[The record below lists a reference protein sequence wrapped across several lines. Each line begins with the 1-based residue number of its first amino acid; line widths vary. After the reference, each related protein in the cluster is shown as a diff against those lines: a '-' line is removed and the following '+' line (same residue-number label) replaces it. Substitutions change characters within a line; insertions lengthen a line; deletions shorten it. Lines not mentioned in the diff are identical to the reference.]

1 MSDRKDHRPQVPD
14 ASRGRAS
21 GGAVK
26 GTIAIYFVRAVVAAV
41 GARGLDAAPLLREA
55 GILPGLLDAPQSR
68 VSAGQYS
75 ALWRLVI
82 RQLDDEFFGQDSRR
96 MKAGSFALL
105 CRSVV
110 HCSTLRSSLDR
121 AARFFNV
128 LLDDVSIEL
137 GEHDGRACLTLHQH
151 PPERAPAVFGHETLL
166 VMVHGLACWLVGR
179 RLPIV
184 RAAFAFAEP
193 AQSAEYPALFGRVL
207 TFAEPRTLLEFESRF
222 LDLPVVQNERTAK
235 EFLRVA
241 PENILVKYKNIQ
253 SLAARIRRRLRQALP
268 DGLPELDSLA
278 RELNTAPATLRRR
291 LKAEGQSYQAIKD
304 DLRRDLAIGYLTSSQ
319 KSVAEIAHQLGFLDT
334 SAFHRAFRKWTRSSP
349 GAYRRGAV
357 SSIGSRLAP
366 AGDTEAR

>member
-1 MSDRKDHRPQVPD
+1 MSDRKSHRPPPAD
-14 ASRGRAS
+14 AFRGRA
-21 GGAVK
+21 GGSAVK

-41 GARGLDAAPLLREA
+41 GARGQDAAPLLREA

-68 VSAGQYS
+68 VSATQYS

-82 RQLDDEFFGQDSRR
+82 RRLDDEFFGQDSRR

-110 HCSTLRSSLDR
+110 HCSTLRSSLHR
-121 AARFFNV
+121 ATRFFSV
-128 LLDDVSIEL
+128 LLDDVSVEL
-137 GEHDGRACLTLHQH
+137 DEHDGRARLTLHQH

-184 RAAFAFAEP
+184 SAAFAFAEP
-193 AQSAEYPALFGRVL
+193 AQSAEYPALFGGALR
-207 TFAEPRTLLEFESRF
+207 FAEPRTVLEFESRF

-241 PENILVKYKNIQ
+241 PENILVKYKNSQ
-253 SLAARIRRRLRQALP
+253 GLTARIRRRLRQALS
-268 DGLPELDSLA
+268 DGPPALDSIA

-304 DLRRDLAIGYLTSSQ
+304 DLRRDLAISYLTSSQ
-319 KSVAEIAHQLGFLDT
+319 LSVAEIADQLGYLDT

-349 GAYRRGAV
+349 GAYRRAAV
-357 SSIGSRLAP
+357 STIDSPLAP
-366 AGDTEAR
+366 AGETRSP